1 MKARSVV
8 IALALIVV
16 PRLAAAQPAALSS
29 DDMRAIIYVHAVDR
43 LEINMGQLAMQ
54 RGARVRDL
62 GQALVDD
69 HTMADKRLI
78 AYVRKHGIETI
89 PVEAPIDPD
98 HRPIADAEDKLHSL
112 SGPDFDDA
120 FIGVMPDALDA
131 EQQTIEDAI
140 ATVDDPELEQI
151 LRDLDGAKRSHVT
164 AIGNL
169 ESTAGYYAA

>member
-8 IALALIVV
+8 IALALTLV
-16 PRLAAAQPAALSS
+16 PRLATAQPAALSS
-29 DDMRAIIYVHAVDR
+29 EDMRVIIYVHAVDR

-54 RGARVRDL
+54 RGTRVRDL

-69 HTMADKRLI
+69 HTIADKRLI
-78 AYVRKHGIETI
+78 AYVRKHGLETI
-89 PVEAPIDPD
+89 PVESPIDPD
-98 HRPIADAEDKLHSL
+98 HRPLADAQDNLHSL
-112 SGPDFDDA
+112 SGSEFDDA
-120 FIGVMPDALDA
+120 FIDVMPDTLDA

-169 ESTAGYYAA
+169 ENTNGYAA